1 MIGFV
6 NRLLLDLWT
15 ENEFRNRS
23 RVTHNTFRFLYE
35 ILGPYLK
42 KKKLNLE
49 LRCRCRIR
57 YECHCIGWEV
67 VMDCK
72 P

>member
-42 KKKLNLE
+42 KKKTQFRVTVPVQDTISMSLHRLGSGDG
-49 LRCRCRIR
+49 L
-57 YECHCIGWEV
+57 
-67 VMDCK
+67 
-72 P
+72 